1 MNTKEFATLIRN
13 QRIKAGYN
21 QTEASKLLFL
31 ARSTYN
37 HFESGKRMP
46 STEVIF
52 RIGALYCMDPIQL
65 VSAIIPDEIK
75 EEHPLYFNYFN
86 HGAQSFNQQD
96 LKIVLQFHSLNGEEQ
111 DVVTDILNV
120 LCRAH
125 TEIQ

>member
-13 QRIKAGYN
+13 QRMQAGYS

-46 STEVIF
+46 SMEVIF

-65 VSAIIPDEIK
+65 VSAIIPDDIK
-75 EEHPLYFNYFN
+75 DEHPLYVNYCN
-86 HGAQSFNQQD
+86 KGAQAVSQQD
-96 LKIVLQFHSLNGEEQ
+96 
-111 DVVTDILNV
+111 
-120 LCRAH
+120 
-125 TEIQ
+125 